1 MAGMRPGG
9 GMRNWTTNLDW
20 SQVAA
25 GNGDGPGVFY
35 DLPSSFKK
43 KTSILTGR
51 EKKPTP
57 IGFRPRRMKGDIA
70 YNLHHRREQVPHDSF
85 SRFAKSDAET
95 VVPLGGKRSSDSM
108 PRVFGQFGPLTVDG
122 SSDSVGWTH
131 ANLDHYTRMESH
143 LQSRSWGT
151 HEDASPMPLW
161 EWHALHEDT
170 DFEPTRTPS
179 PPFIKMVTYG
189 RPPPRT
195 TQALQRTTASN
206 VSMTQDLV
214 GLELNCRSI
223 SRNLSSVSSWNER
236 GERGERAS
244 GKGLPIS
251 AWTPSGAARRVHHDS
266 PASRHSPRSRLSAS
280 VPRLQLSSQQSR
292 YDGLVISTD
301 RPGSRTPTVQS
312 LSWKRAPA
320 ASRPV
325 TSRSEEASRRRE
337 NTLISP
343 FTGAVS
349 SRTSTAHDNR
359 ARSAPHGKRRM
370 PLLQHASTLKPDP
383 EEQSASLIAPWAQTS
398 SAFGPLHS
406 AGTGPVPD
414 PVHTDH
420 EEGYED
426 ADVADSPL
434 TVMSLRT
441 GSRESVTKPEL
452 SRDLSRE
459 SVTKSGPG
467 GVPLYAR
474 PVVEFQFP
482 ETKAQ

>member
-1 MAGMRPGG
+1 M
-9 GMRNWTTNLDW
+9 
-20 SQVAA
+20 QV
-25 GNGDGPGVFY
+25 
-35 DLPSSFKK
+35 
-43 KTSILTGR
+43 
-51 EKKPTP
+51 
-57 IGFRPRRMKGDIA
+57 
-70 YNLHHRREQVPHDSF
+70 
-85 SRFAKSDAET
+85 
-95 VVPLGGKRSSDSM
+95 
-108 PRVFGQFGPLTVDG
+108 
-122 SSDSVGWTH
+122 
-131 ANLDHYTRMESH
+131 
-143 LQSRSWGT
+143 LQ
-151 HEDASPMPLW
+151 
-161 EWHALHEDT
+161 
-170 DFEPTRTPS
+170 
-179 PPFIKMVTYG
+179 VTYG

-195 TQALQRTTASN
+195 TQVLDCWGWTSSSFSGSDLVSVFQALQRTTASN

-349 SRTSTAHDNR
+349 SRWVDAISCENTRTLEYVSCGGGTAALTSTAHDNR

-383 EEQSASLIAPWAQTS
+383 EEQSASLIAPCV
-398 SAFGPLHS
+398 PLPD
-406 AGTGPVPD
+406 AVP
-414 PVHTDH
+414 HNGCT
-420 EEGYED
+420 
-426 ADVADSPL
+426 AC
-434 TVMSLRT
+434 LRT
-441 GSRESVTKPEL
+441 WSGVNVSRVLIPRFRASFLQLEPR
-452 SRDLSRE
+452 SRRRVE
-459 SVTKSGPG
+459 CVSGCLTR
-467 GVPLYAR
+467 VP
-474 PVVEFQFP
+474 P
-482 ETKAQ
+482 

>member
-1 MAGMRPGG
+1 MLLAVTKVTCVQCAACRHRFRTDKDAQSTVHQNGVLFNASHRCLYRVGPERLVM
-9 GMRNWTTNLDW
+9 
-20 SQVAA
+20 QV
-25 GNGDGPGVFY
+25 
-35 DLPSSFKK
+35 
-43 KTSILTGR
+43 
-51 EKKPTP
+51 
-57 IGFRPRRMKGDIA
+57 
-70 YNLHHRREQVPHDSF
+70 
-85 SRFAKSDAET
+85 
-95 VVPLGGKRSSDSM
+95 
-108 PRVFGQFGPLTVDG
+108 
-122 SSDSVGWTH
+122 
-131 ANLDHYTRMESH
+131 
-143 LQSRSWGT
+143 LQ
-151 HEDASPMPLW
+151 
-161 EWHALHEDT
+161 
-170 DFEPTRTPS
+170 
-179 PPFIKMVTYG
+179 VTYG

-195 TQALQRTTASN
+195 TQVLDCWGWTSSSFSGSDLVSVFQALQRTTASN

-349 SRTSTAHDNR
+349 SRWVDAISCENTRTLEYVSCGGGTA
-359 ARSAPHGKRRM
+359 A
-370 PLLQHASTLKPDP
+370 LL
-383 EEQSASLIAPWAQTS
+383 I
-398 SAFGPLHS
+398 F
-406 AGTGPVPD
+406 
-414 PVHTDH
+414 
-420 EEGYED
+420 
-426 ADVADSPL
+426 
-434 TVMSLRT
+434 
-441 GSRESVTKPEL
+441 L
-452 SRDLSRE
+452 SQVD
-459 SVTKSGPG
+459 
-467 GVPLYAR
+467 
-474 PVVEFQFP
+474 
-482 ETKAQ
+482 